1 MPKSLNEV
9 SDFSNIFTRYD
20 IGAAVQK
27 RGAEDV
33 STDKVLQAIATG
45 VVDGDEDV
53 VLENTN
59 KALENNEPTKVIDT
73 LIAGMREVSK
83 LWDDG
88 VYYLPQVILS
98 SDALMVGLEKAED
111 AMGGKAVKKG
121 TVVMHCAHGDIHDI
135 GKNIAAALIRAN
147 GFKVI
152 DLGSDVPEDEVV
164 KAVKDNN
171 ANLVTGTALMTTT
184 MSAFAKIAKMM
195 KDEGMTTPFVCGGGA
210 VSEEYVTSF
219 DLGVYADQA
228 KQGVEMATDASSGM
242 SWEDMRSK
250 YNLVM

>member
-9 SDFSNIFTRYD
+9 TDFSNIFTRYD

-27 RGAEDV
+27 RGVEDV

-59 KALENNEPTKVIDT
+59 KALKNNEPTKVIDT

-152 DLGSDVPEDEVV
+152 DLGSDVPEDVVV

-171 ANLVTGTALMTTT
+171 ANMVTGTALMTTT
-184 MSAFAKIAKMM
+184 MAAFANIAGMLK
-195 KDEGMTTPFVCGGGA
+195 KEGLNLPFICGGGA
-210 VSEEYVTSF
+210 VSEEYVTGF
-219 DLGVYADQA
+219 DLGVYGDEA
-228 KQGVEMATDASSGM
+228 KQGPPMAVDAASGM
-242 SWEDMRSK
+242 SWEDMRAK
-250 YNLVM
+250 WNLVS